1 MTETDAQLLGEIA
14 ETLGGVLERPVEI
27 TPETNIVSDLGLD
40 SIAVMNFSLAIE
52 DRFDISIPL
61 DQMADVA
68 TVSDLMTMI
77 QTLRK
82 AN

>member
-1 MTETDAQLLGEIA
+1 MTGTDEQLLGEIA

-27 TPETNIVSDLGLD
+27 TPDTNIVSDLGLD

-52 DRFDISIPL
+52 DRYDISIPL

>member
-1 MTETDAQLLGEIA
+1 MTETDKLLGEIA